1 MGQDVL
7 NQIKVTDEAISL
19 LALRSLVNSNDAD
32 TIHIVQEG
40 QTTTTLKGILNK
52 TSLNQVLDMTKDVM
66 EVHVT
71 VNVDKLNAVMKKIK
85 IIGTEQNAF
94 EWAIAN
100 GASNSLLM
108 LLFPSLADN
117 IQIARLRKVLIPNNT
132 GFTRKTVIKVQSI
145 KEQIHTKWHVLN
157 NSLNM
162 SLVEKFRAL
171 HGHFSGQYELNM
183 LYAVLK
189 EYEDI

>member
-1 MGQDVL
+1 
-7 NQIKVTDEAISL
+7 
-19 LALRSLVNSNDAD
+19 
-32 TIHIVQEG
+32 
-40 QTTTTLKGILNK
+40 
-52 TSLNQVLDMTKDVM
+52 
-66 EVHVT
+66 
-71 VNVDKLNAVMKKIK
+71 MKKIK

-162 SLVEKFRAL
+162 SLFEKFRAL

>member
-132 GFTRKTVIKVQSI
+132 GFTRKTVIKVQSV
-145 KEQIHTKWHVLN
+145 K
-157 NSLNM
+157 
-162 SLVEKFRAL
+162 
-171 HGHFSGQYELNM
+171 
-183 LYAVLK
+183 
-189 EYEDI
+189 